1 MFPETL
7 TAPFG
12 ALPATRSATVL
23 GVSGSSLVIEIE
35 GEARQAIRAAGCL
48 IDPQEGDTVL
58 AYCGEEALPIVVTIL
73 LSGEGEEKRKRRM
86 TFPGGVDISSDG
98 EIEITARR
106 FTGRFSECSLTGGTL
121 SLAGEILSF
130 TGRSIIHAGETLE
143 RVAGWLIDRARGAS
157 RHVEGVD
164 RTVSGEILLES
175 ESMVSIQSRTTLVS
189 GSDLVKIDGDQVHL
203 G

>member
-1 MFPETL
+1 MFSDTL
-7 TAPFG
+7 TAPCG
-12 ALPATRSATVL
+12 ALLTARSAIVL

-35 GEARQAIRAAGCL
+35 GEARPAVRAAGCL
-48 IDPQEGDTVL
+48 LDPQEGDTVL
-58 AYCGEEALPIVVTIL
+58 AYCGEEALPIVVTVL
-73 LSGEGEEKRKRRM
+73 LSGEGGEKRRM
-86 TFPGGVDISSDG
+86 TFPGGVDIASDG
-98 EIEITARR
+98 EIGITARR

-157 RHVEGVD
+157 RHIEGAD
-164 RTVSGEILLES
+164 RAISGEILLES
-175 ESMVSIQSRTTLVS
+175 ESVVSIQSRTTLIS

>member
-1 MFPETL
+1 MFPDTL

-12 ALPATRSATVL
+12 ALPATRSAIVL

-35 GEARQAIRAAGCL
+35 GEPRPAIRAAGCL
-48 IDPQEGDTVL
+48 LDPQEGDTVL
-58 AYCGEEALPIVVTIL
+58 AYCGEEALPIVVSVL
-73 LSGEGEEKRKRRM
+73 LSGEGGEKRRM
-86 TFPGGVDISSDG
+86 TFSGGVDISSDG
-98 EIEITARR
+98 EIGITARR

-130 TGRSIIHAGETLE
+130 TGRRIVHAGETLE

-157 RHVEGVD
+157 RHIEGVD
-164 RTVSGEILLES
+164 RTLSGEILLES
-175 ESMVSIQSRTTLVS
+175 ESMVSIQSRTTLIS

>member
-1 MFPETL
+1 MFPDTL

-12 ALPATRSATVL
+12 ALPATRSAIVL

-35 GEARQAIRAAGCL
+35 GEPRPAIRAAGCL
-48 IDPQEGDTVL
+48 LDPQEGDTVL
-58 AYCGEEALPIVVTIL
+58 AYCGEEALPIVVSVL
-73 LSGEGEEKRKRRM
+73 LSGEGGEKRRM
-86 TFPGGVDISSDG
+86 TFSGGVDISSDG
-98 EIEITARR
+98 EIGITARR

-157 RHVEGVD
+157 RHIEGVD
-164 RTVSGEILLES
+164 RTLSGEILLET
-175 ESMVSIQSRTTLVS
+175 ESMVSIQSRTTLIS

>member
-1 MFPETL
+1 MFPDTL

-12 ALPATRSATVL
+12 ALPATRSAIVL

-35 GEARQAIRAAGCL
+35 GEPRPAIRAAGCL
-48 IDPQEGDTVL
+48 LDPQEGDTVL
-58 AYCGEEALPIVVTIL
+58 AYCGEEALPIVVSVL
-73 LSGEGEEKRKRRM
+73 LSGEGGEKRRM
-86 TFPGGVDISSDG
+86 TFSGGVDISSDG
-98 EIEITARR
+98 EIGITARR

-157 RHVEGVD
+157 RHIEGVD
-164 RTVSGEILLES
+164 RTLSGEILLES
-175 ESMVSIQSRTTLVS
+175 ESMVSIQSRTTLIS

>member
-1 MFPETL
+1 MFPDTL

-12 ALPATRSATVL
+12 ALPATRSAIVL

-35 GEARQAIRAAGCL
+35 GEPRPAIRAAGCL
-48 IDPQEGDTVL
+48 LDPQEGDTVL
-58 AYCGEEALPIVVTIL
+58 AYCGEEALPIVVSVL
-73 LSGEGEEKRKRRM
+73 LSGEGGEKRRM
-86 TFPGGVDISSDG
+86 TFSGGVDISSDG
-98 EIEITARR
+98 EIGITARR